1 MISLLLSQLRPKL
14 LILGKG
20 VAEAEIEIGDVKL
33 QLN

>member
-1 MISLLLSQLRPKL
+1 MISLLLGQVRPKI

-20 VAEAEIEIGDVKL
+20 MAEAEIEIGDVKL